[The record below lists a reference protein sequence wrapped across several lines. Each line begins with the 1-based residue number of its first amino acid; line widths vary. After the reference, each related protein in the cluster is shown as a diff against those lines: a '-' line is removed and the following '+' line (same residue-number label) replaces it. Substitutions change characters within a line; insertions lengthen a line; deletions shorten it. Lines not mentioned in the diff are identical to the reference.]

1 MEINNREVAALFW
14 LLASAIVILR
24 VKWMREGV
32 IALFEVIFMRRMVRW
47 SFYMCGYL
55 SLICYGLHMIELWSL
70 ADLKATLLWL
80 ITAGFYMV
88 YHAVNEEPLP
98 GKLFSETFKNGFNIA
113 VVLEFFVGIVS
124 LPLPVEIILLPIAAF
139 FTFIASPSK
148 SDGRQELRVR
158 NFASSVLT
166 LIGFLLIL
174 HALIANILGWSTFW
188 QAETARQFFMP
199 ILLSFAFIP
208 YIWGILPYLAYEHI
222 VWRYRALPLTLEQRP
237 YFMLKAFGAFGIR
250 YQEVRNWW
258 RYSIRYR
265 PEDYTALLRSLAESK
280 DFTTE

>member
-1 MEINNREVAALFW
+1 MELNNREIAALFW
-14 LLASAIVILR
+14 LLVSALVILR
-24 VKWMREGV
+24 IGWMREGML
-32 IALFEVIFMRRMVRW
+32 AFFKVIFMRRMMRW
-47 SFYMCGYL
+47 SLYMCGYL

-113 VVLEFFVGIVS
+113 VVLEFFVGI
-124 LPLPVEIILLPIAAF
+124 
-139 FTFIASPSK
+139 
-148 SDGRQELRVR
+148 
-158 NFASSVLT
+158 
-166 LIGFLLIL
+166 
-174 HALIANILGWSTFW
+174 
-188 QAETARQFFMP
+188 
-199 ILLSFAFIP
+199 
-208 YIWGILPYLAYEHI
+208 
-222 VWRYRALPLTLEQRP
+222 
-237 YFMLKAFGAFGIR
+237 R

-265 PEDYTALLRSLAESK
+265 PEDYPALLRSLAESK